1 MGFIWITRRSFFSSY
16 INNFLKFL
24 LRPTLSLNEKKEII
38 LSNGVVHV
46 FNINFEKINSQ
57 QGIIFHIYRGKD

>member
-24 LRPTLSLNEKKEII
+24 LRPTLSLNKKKEII

-57 QGIIFHIYRGKD
+57 QGVIFLYL

>member
-38 LSNGVVHV
+38 LSNDVVHV

-57 QGIIFHIYRGKD
+57 QGVIFLYL

>member
-57 QGIIFHIYRGKD
+57 QGVIFLYL

>member
-1 MGFIWITRRSFFSSY
+1 MDNAEKFFSSY

-57 QGIIFHIYRGKD
+57 QGVIFLYL